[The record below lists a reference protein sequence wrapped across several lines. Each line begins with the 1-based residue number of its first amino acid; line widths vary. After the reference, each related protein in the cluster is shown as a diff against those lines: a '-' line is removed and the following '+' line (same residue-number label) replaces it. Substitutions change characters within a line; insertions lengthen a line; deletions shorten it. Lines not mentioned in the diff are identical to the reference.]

1 MSSTISTLLLVR
13 VQAVREAEA
22 APASPRR
29 VARAE
34 VVLLVNSLE
43 LGDFSIGEVDNLL
56 VRLDARGRH
65 GLREDWIERDQWSVS
80 GFGDKG

>member
-29 VARAE
+29 VTRAE

-43 LGDFSIGEVDNLL
+43 LGDLSISKIDNLL
-56 VRLDARGRH
+56 VGLNTGGRD
-65 GLREDWIERDQWSVS
+65 GLGEN
-80 GFGDKG
+80 